1 MDILVGFP
9 NYRPVISRC
18 PSTPEED
25 AWGRNADSYTQALSN
40 IIPLSNYT
48 LLSAVSERVGVLS
61 IEVLKRRH
69 TAGTGPRINYLPIRR
84 DTTVMTETDG
94 EEQGGQGAHP
104 SLLRRAI
111 QRIVRDFK
119 HDIQGAKR
127 KGIDIIP
134 SAFILLVEKWLG
146 FWTTLI
152 GLTFTVGALGMGL
165 VYVAEM
171 GSTIP
176 PISNSVPWLLG
187 HLWAVGLLIVLT
199 YGVVLF
205 SLLLVSAARLILWI
219 RDTYLHIWNR
229 DTPPFTPDGS
239 KKETPEWPPSDQ
251 QRQEAWNHARDY
263 LGNGAILF
271 VSIVFVLLLAERIAQ
286 ETVNELLSSPFLT
299 IIGNSLDVGI
309 GFLDFNG
316 ALGTAAPNARQPE
329 LALFVLFFVI
339 PAAVMA
345 IGTRNLL
352 YLIEGQV
359 RVEIEKVREGN
370 LLSRST
376 AMLVFLFLYSI
387 GIFANILIE
396 LT

>member
-1 MDILVGFP
+1 M
-9 NYRPVISRC
+9 
-18 PSTPEED
+18 
-25 AWGRNADSYTQALSN
+25 
-40 IIPLSNYT
+40 
-48 LLSAVSERVGVLS
+48 
-61 IEVLKRRH
+61 
-69 TAGTGPRINYLPIRR
+69 TG
-84 DTTVMTETDG
+84 TDG

-111 QRIVRDFK
+111 QRLVQDFK
-119 HDIQGAKR
+119 HDIHGAKR
-127 KGIDIIP
+127 KGMDLIP
-134 SAFILLVEKWLG
+134 YAVVLLIEKWLG

-176 PISNSVPWLLG
+176 TLSNSVPWLLG
-187 HLWAVGLLIVLT
+187 HLWTVGILVILT

-219 RDTYLHIWNR
+219 RDTYLRIWNR
-229 DTPPFTPDGS
+229 DTPPFTPNGS
-239 KKETPEWPPSDQ
+239 KKESPEWPPSDQ

-263 LGNGAILF
+263 LGSGA
-271 VSIVFVLLLAERIAQ
+271 VVFVLIVSALLLAESIAQ
-286 ETVNELLSSPFLT
+286 ETVNELLSSRFLT

-316 ALGTAAPNARQPE
+316 ALGTAAPNANQPE
-329 LALFVLFFVI
+329 LVLFILFFVI
-339 PAAVMA
+339 PAAIMA

-352 YLIEGQV
+352 YLVEGQV

-370 LLSRST
+370 ILSRST

-387 GIFANILIE
+387 GIFANILFE
-396 LT
+396 LD